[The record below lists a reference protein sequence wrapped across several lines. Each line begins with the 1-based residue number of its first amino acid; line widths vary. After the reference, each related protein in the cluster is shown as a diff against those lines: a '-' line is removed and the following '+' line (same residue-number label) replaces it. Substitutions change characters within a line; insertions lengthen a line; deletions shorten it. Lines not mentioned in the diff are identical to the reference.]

1 MVVEYASP
9 DAVRRGAS
17 KAAQVRRVEDK
28 RRVVD
33 YAENRGLK
41 KADGEAEETGTEL
54 TAVQHEKPP
63 HLEDNSKTGKTSFS
77 QGNTRNKAPDVWK
90 QKPLFSRPKPGA
102 ALAKAK
108 RETVAIVPSQGKKT
122 VF

>member
-1 MVVEYASP
+1 LVVEYASP

-17 KAAQVRRVEDK
+17 KSAQVRRVEDK
-28 RRVVD
+28 RRVVG

-41 KADGEAEETGTEL
+41 KADGEAEEMSKES

-63 HLEDNSKTGKTSFS
+63 HLEDSSKTGKTSFS
-77 QGNTRNKAPDVWK
+77 QRNKAPDVWV
-90 QKPLFSRPKPGA
+90 QRTFSSRPKPGA

-108 RETVAIVPSQGKKT
+108 RETVAIVPSQGKKI